1 MKKKID
7 IIRDEN
13 IGYLTD
19 QFFIDVISY
28 VMDYLSIQKYEI
40 QILLVDH
47 DDSAYYNGQYRN
59 KYGPTNVLSFDDYK
73 CGQIIL
79 CVPIIE
85 VEAESKE
92 SDLDKYWAFMLIHG
106 TYIYG
111 FDHEHDEDALEMEQI
126 EDQLLNEYF
135 K

>member
-47 DDSAYYNGQYRN
+47 DD
-59 KYGPTNVLSFDDYK
+59 
-73 CGQIIL
+73 
-79 CVPIIE
+79 
-85 VEAESKE
+85 
-92 SDLDKYWAFMLIHG
+92 
-106 TYIYG
+106 
-111 FDHEHDEDALEMEQI
+111 
-126 EDQLLNEYF
+126 
-135 K
+135 